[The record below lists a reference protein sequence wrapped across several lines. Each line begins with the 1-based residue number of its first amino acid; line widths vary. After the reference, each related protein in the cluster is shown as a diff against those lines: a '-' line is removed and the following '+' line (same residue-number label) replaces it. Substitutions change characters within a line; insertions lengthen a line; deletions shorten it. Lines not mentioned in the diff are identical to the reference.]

1 MDFDEKD
8 MALDLNMS
16 HGKISNFVLFPS
28 FEFTLDF
35 QFLFWKSL
43 NYFNFGL
50 SFIVWVECWHKV
62 EKYGFKLYQNSLIFF
77 N

>member
-16 HGKISNFVLFPS
+16 HGKMSNFVLFPS

-43 NYFNFGL
+43 NYFNVF
-50 SFIVWVECWHKV
+50 
-62 EKYGFKLYQNSLIFF
+62 
-77 N
+77 